1 MDKKSVDW
9 KKIEPK
15 QSSLTREFFVVKTF
29 ETEFKIKEG
38 ILGNNEEIEEIKDGL
53 PYDPVKATAVIDL
66 WSFGTMLYFLCA
78 KRSLFEVNVD
88 VDLVDGDVM
97 EKLYNWSDD
106 RKNQVLNTSPIED
119 PLVKRLICR
128 LLSKQPFARGT
139 MDDLLN
145 DPFFDKKSN
154 EQMAIKID
162 AGFNEIDA
170 RVIIEPEVPKV
181 DHPPLA
187 IEDETTSETPE
198 EKEES
203 VEQPLIIRNQSPV
216 SLIYPPSAIED
227 ETTSE
232 APKKKESVEHQQII
246 RNQSP
251 VSSIY
256 LNEDEEGDIDKNQF
270 DANERTT
277 R

>member
-1 MDKKSVDW
+1 
-9 KKIEPK
+9 
-15 QSSLTREFFVVKTF
+15 
-29 ETEFKIKEG
+29 
-38 ILGNNEEIEEIKDGL
+38 
-53 PYDPVKATAVIDL
+53 
-66 WSFGTMLYFLCA
+66 
-78 KRSLFEVNVD
+78 VD

-181 DHPPLA
+181 DHPP
-187 IEDETTSETPE
+187 
-198 EKEES
+198 
-203 VEQPLIIRNQSPV
+203 
-216 SLIYPPSAIED
+216 SAIED